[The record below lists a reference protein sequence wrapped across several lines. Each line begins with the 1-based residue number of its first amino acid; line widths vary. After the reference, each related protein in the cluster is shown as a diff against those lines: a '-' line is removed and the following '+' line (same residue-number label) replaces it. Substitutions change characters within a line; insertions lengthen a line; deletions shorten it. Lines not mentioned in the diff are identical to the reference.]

1 MDYLSMFHF
10 TYNTYTLYMT
20 HYSTYTITNKYLRF
34 DSVITG
40 VYCQYVELNQTSRFK
55 PENLSFVLFI
65 FSLGT

>member
-1 MDYLSMFHF
+1 MFHF

-40 VYCQYVELNQTSRFK
+40 VYCQYVDRERL
-55 PENLSFVLFI
+55 
-65 FSLGT
+65 